1 MQVNLIII
9 IKVLLAQQC
18 KLPTQYVN
26 LVKITDRSQ
35 VMGRAG
41 ASLFISLSLKPGEKT
56 ADLSAALSHHE
67 RDFQP
72 PPCPPKATHNLLRTP
87 CKPCPPAQLID
98 GNAFP
103 KKATIL
109 FYYGIFKKKEGK
121 KNKKKITMSRK
132 VGKVTLSRQGLLF
145 SP

>member
-1 MQVNLIII
+1 
-9 IKVLLAQQC
+9 
-18 KLPTQYVN
+18 
-26 LVKITDRSQ
+26 
-35 VMGRAG
+35 MGRAG
-41 ASLFISLSLKPGEKT
+41 ASLFISLSLKPGEKP

-121 KNKKKITMSRK
+121 KKIKKDYNVQESRK
-132 VGKVTLSRQGLLF
+132 GYTQQTRTPIFTIATSLF
-145 SP
+145 ITWPTCIKEQPQEAKCKSSGTFKH

>member
-1 MQVNLIII
+1 
-9 IKVLLAQQC
+9 
-18 KLPTQYVN
+18 
-26 LVKITDRSQ
+26 
-35 VMGRAG
+35 MGRAG
-41 ASLFISLSLKPGEKT
+41 ASLFISLSLKPGEKP

-109 FYYGIFKKKEGK
+109 FYYAIFTKKEGE
-121 KNKKKITMSRK
+121 KNKKKRLQCP
-132 VGKVTLSRQGLLF
+132 GK
-145 SP
+145 